1 MGPLRE
7 EVLHNHLPS
16 LARWNVFYLFAF
28 GDLTLVFIDVSAWVL
43 FYLCVLSTVYL
54 SVCAAGQ
61 LSACAKRSS
70 CPIKGVTLPVYAVV
84 EFFGLS
90 NLLSLLPLL
99 LLLSF
104 HVPETLSMPRSLR
117 DVHRS
122 TRVCGMLQEESGT
135 RWANYRGNSTGSHG
149 AGWPSVNAESEIFQ
163 LFELGGGLRTWA
175 GKKW

>member
-1 MGPLRE
+1 M
-7 EVLHNHLPS
+7 
-16 LARWNVFYLFAF
+16 
-28 GDLTLVFIDVSAWVL
+28 LVFIDVSAWVL
-43 FYLCVLSTVYL
+43 FYLCVLSHVYL
-54 SVCAAGQ
+54 SVCAARR
-61 LSACAKRSS
+61 LSACVKRSS

-90 NLLSLLPLL
+90 NLLSLLLLLL

-117 DVHRS
+117 DVHRG

-149 AGWPSVNAESEIFQ
+149 AGWPSVNAEREIFQ
-163 LFELGGGLRTWA
+163 LFELVGGLRRWV
-175 GKKW
+175 GKT